1 MQNFVRSQQYIACHV
16 GRLEQENFKRREM
29 DSILQLLRQIVSGET
44 RGEETAGET
53 QAQMGG

>member
-53 QAQMGG
+53 QA